1 MAEIGEVIVTK
12 LTGYAGLS
20 ALISSRVYPGQ
31 LPQRPTLPSVTY
43 QRVST
48 ILVAT
53 RDNSGRANLERPRYQ
68 FDCWATT
75 RKAARAVA
83 AELRYALATFA
94 QASSPR
100 VDVALVQNDFDDYE
114 PDTDRHRAIVDVFVW
129 YEEN

>member
-75 RKAARAVA
+75 RKAARAPRTRRRSGAPGSRYGA
-83 AELRYALATFA
+83 APRCSKRGPGCVRLALSEFHVT
-94 QASSPR
+94 
-100 VDVALVQNDFDDYE
+100 
-114 PDTDRHRAIVDVFVW
+114 RAD
-129 YEEN
+129 NP